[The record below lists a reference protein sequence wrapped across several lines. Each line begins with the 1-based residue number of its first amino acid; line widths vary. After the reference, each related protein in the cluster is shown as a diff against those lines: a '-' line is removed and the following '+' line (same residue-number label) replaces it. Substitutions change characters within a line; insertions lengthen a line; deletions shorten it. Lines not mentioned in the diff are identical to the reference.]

1 MAPKVVYTVTRHVT
15 PYAEEMVKS
24 VGGTLVGVDAPTE
37 EKIVEAC
44 HDADACIGVFEPY
57 TRNVI
62 EKLARCQIIASIG
75 IGYDRIDVP
84 AATEHGIIV
93 TNVPDY
99 CLEEVSD
106 HAMALLLA
114 VDRKLFKLDRM
125 TKQGRWGAETRVA
138 PAPMSALRGQ
148 TLGLVGFGRIP
159 RTLVRKAQ
167 AFGMK
172 VIVYDPYVP
181 KASTEGYGIE
191 LVDLDRL
198 LRESDFVSVHA
209 ALTPENRHMF
219 GPEEFKK
226 MKKTAYF
233 INTARGGL
241 VDEKALY
248 AALAEG
254 WIQGAALDVMEQEPP
269 PTDHPLFKLENIIIT
284 AHTAQ
289 YSDAAYLA
297 LRRRPIEEVARVLR
311 GEWPY
316 GWVNPQVREKFL
328 ARWKKPMKET
338 FANR

>member
-1 MAPKVVYTVTRHVT
+1 MSHKVVFTVSRVVT
-15 PYAEEMVKS
+15 PYAEEVVKGL
-24 VGGTLVGVDAPTE
+24 GGTLVKVDAPTE
-37 EKIVEAC
+37 EKVIEAC
-44 HDADACIGVFEPY
+44 HDADACVGVFEPY
-57 TRNVI
+57 SWKVM
-62 EKLARCQIIASIG
+62 EKLTRCQIIASIG

-106 HAMALLLA
+106 HAMAFLLTL
-114 VDRKLFKLDRM
+114 DRKLFKTDRL
-125 TKQGRWGAETRVA
+125 TKQGKWGPVTRDA
-138 PAPMSALRGQ
+138 QPPMAALRGQ

-167 AFGMK
+167 AFGLR

-181 KASTEGYGIE
+181 KATTEGYGVE
-191 LVDLDRL
+191 MVDFERL
-198 LRESDFVSVHA
+198 LRESDFISVHA
-209 ALTPENRHMF
+209 ALSPENRNLF
-219 GPEEFKK
+219 GLEQFKK
-226 MKKTAYF
+226 MKRTAYF

-241 VDEKALY
+241 VDENALHT
-248 AALAEG
+248 ALTEG
-254 WIQGAALDVMEQEPP
+254 LIQGAAIDVLVQEPP
-269 PTDHPLFKLENIIIT
+269 PPDHPLLKLDNIIVT

-289 YSDAAYLA
+289 FSDSAFIA

-316 GWVNPQVREKFL
+316 GWVNPQVKEKFL

-338 FANR
+338 FLNR